1 MADGVEYRVFQ
12 AGSAED
18 IESRLNEA
26 AQAGFR
32 LVQAVQ
38 TGEGGIFVVM
48 EGPVSPAATR
58 GESART
64 AGVTAG
70 AGSITARPAD
80 EEEPLDG
87 EDLLFIDP
95 V

>member
-1 MADGVEYRVFQ
+1 MEALLARAGLQQGNQAAVTNVKPHRRKDQLMTQEVEYRVFQ

-18 IESRLNEA
+18 IGAKLNEA

-48 EGPVSPAATR
+48 EGPMPATTTG
-58 GESART
+58 GE
-64 AGVTAG
+64 
-70 AGSITARPAD
+70 
-80 EEEPLDG
+80 
-87 EDLLFIDP
+87 
-95 V
+95 